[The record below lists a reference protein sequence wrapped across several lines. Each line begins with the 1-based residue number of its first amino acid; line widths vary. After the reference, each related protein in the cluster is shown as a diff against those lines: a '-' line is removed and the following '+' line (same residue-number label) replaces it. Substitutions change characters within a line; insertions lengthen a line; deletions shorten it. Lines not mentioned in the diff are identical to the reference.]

1 MQARAD
7 TESRVEQGLDTLR
20 SGFAADGAGLEL
32 TEWTS
37 EHGVR
42 ITLTLQPDACEDCI
56 VATDL
61 LHTMVDGAIR
71 QAAPEISQVQL
82 VDPRTDSTS

>member
-1 MQARAD
+1 MQVRAD

-20 SGFAADGAGLEL
+20 SGFAADGAGLEV
-32 TEWTS
+32 TEWTL

-42 ITLTLQPDACEDCI
+42 ITLTLRPDACEDCI
-56 VATDL
+56 VAPDL
-61 LHTMVDGAIR
+61 LYTMVDGAIR

-82 VDPRTDSTS
+82 VDPRTDTTG